1 MNGNHALILWCQH
14 RTGAYSVRS
23 DVHRTKT
30 TQGNKMNTS
39 DLNTPVNTS
48 TEPKVTDKSKRAQT
62 NARTDFTK
70 IIAKHA
76 SVRKIDTT
84 RAGKELRAKARRE
97 FATLAKLDPSLLKAK
112 THANDGNRWPPLNAK
127 ASAHLLKRGK

>member
-1 MNGNHALILWCQH
+1 MSEQN
-14 RTGAYSVRS
+14 
-23 DVHRTKT
+23 T
-30 TQGNKMNTS
+30 TVAPNTTT
-39 DLNTPVNTS
+39 DKNVA
-48 TEPKVTDKSKRAQT
+48 DKSKRAQT